1 MILGSSPRVVG
12 MRIGIIGAGAVGG
25 YFGGRLAQ
33 ADKDITLLARGRTL
47 EVLRADGLTLI
58 DAAGTTT
65 VRVPAVESFA
75 EVGGVDVVIVA
86 TKALPS
92 VDTFP
97 GVPAGT
103 PIVTTQNSVEVPYL
117 AADRFGAGNVL
128 PGVVRGF
135 MIHQGPAVVEFRGG
149 PLSLNLGSFHGGDSA
164 LGRQLA
170 ADLTAAGI
178 PGTWFGD
185 IWLDVWEKAM
195 FVTPF
200 GALGAAAE
208 QPLGYLRTE
217 LRSSLEKL
225 VREVAVVAR
234 AHGVPLSAAAVATT
248 MDFADAMDAAATSSM
263 QRDFLAGAENEL
275 EAQVGAIRRMGAQVG
290 VQTELHDLLHGILNA
305 R

>member
-1 MILGSSPRVVG
+1 

-25 YFGGRLAQ
+25 YFGGRLAL
-33 ADKDITLLARGRTL
+33 AGKDITFLARGETL
-47 EVLRADGLTLI
+47 EVLREKGLTLI

-65 VRVPAVESFA
+65 VQVPAVASFT

-92 VDTFP
+92 ADTFP

-103 PIVTTQNSVEVPYL
+103 PIVTTQNSVEAPYL
-117 AADRFGAGNVL
+117 AADRFGADNVL

-149 PLSLNLGSFHGGDSA
+149 PLSLNLGSFDGRDGELGV

-170 ADLTAAGI
+170 ADLSEAGI
-178 PGTWFGD
+178 PSTWFSD
-185 IWLDVWEKAM
+185 IWLDVWGKAM
-195 FVTPF
+195 FVAPF

-225 VREVAVVAR
+225 VREVAAVAR
-234 AHGVPLSAAAVATT
+234 AHGVALPADAVPKI
-248 MDFADAMDAAATSSM
+248 MDFADAMDPAATSSM
-263 QRDFLAGAENEL
+263 QRDVLAGAENEL
-275 EAQVGAIRRMGAQVG
+275 DAQVGAIRRMGAQVG
-290 VQTELHDLLHGILNA
+290 VDTALHDLLHGILDA